1 VENVLQLN
9 NNNSEYNKTTEW
21 YNLRREFLWYM
32 NYVSFLKVVGFEL
45 RASPLEPLHQPCF
58 VLGVFKIRFQE

>member
-45 RASPLEPLHQPCF
+45 RASPLEPLALVIF
-58 VLGVFKIRFQE
+58 